1 MTSLSQPVSIRIIAD
16 DFTGAC
22 DAAVAFACVGM
33 VTEVEPSWDSREPS
47 DVQVVAF
54 NTESRDISPTESTAR
69 MKQVVEYLEDGA
81 HQIFKKIDS
90 VFRGNSY
97 REIASIVAS
106 MPHDLAILAPAYP
119 ELDRT
124 IIGGE
129 LHYRDVSGEH
139 AISILRELQSVG
151 VNPKIVAAGAR
162 IVPGDELVLCDSHTQ
177 QDLRHVVE
185 AALAL
190 PCVRRIL
197 WIGSGGLA
205 HALAASLGRS
215 SIESPTAITGDK
227 VLFVVGSDHP
237 VTLQQ
242 LEHLKRREPE
252 AIVLPIPRGITES
265 ALRQRIDPFLSQ
277 GIPCLFATGGDTALA
292 VCRAFKIR
300 RLRVESEFARGLPQS
315 RIVGGL
321 LHGMTFLLKSG
332 GFGDEDVLFRIAEN
346 LASKE
351 MRSAR

>member
-1 MTSLSQPVSIRIIAD
+1 MTSLSQPVSMRIIAD
-16 DFTGAC
+16 DLTGAC

-33 VTEVEPSWDSREPS
+33 VTEVEPSWNLREPS

-54 NTESRDISPTESTAR
+54 NTESRDISPMASTVR
-69 MKQVVEYLEDGA
+69 MKQVAEYFEGGA

-97 REIASIVAS
+97 GEIASIIAS

-119 ELDRT
+119 ELGRT
-124 IIGGE
+124 IVGGE
-129 LHYRDVSGEH
+129 LHYRDVSGDH
-139 AISILRELQSVG
+139 AISILRELQKTG
-151 VNPKIVAAGAR
+151 LDPKIVAAGAEIAPR
-162 IVPGDELVLCDSHTQ
+162 HQLLLCDSRTQ
-177 QDLRHVVE
+177 QDLRHVAE
-185 AALAL
+185 AAFAL
-190 PCVRRIL
+190 PTVRRIL

-205 HALAASLGRS
+205 HALAASLGPS
-215 SIESPTAITGDK
+215 SIQLLPATTGK

-252 AIVLPIPRGITES
+252 AIVLPIPRGITEF

-277 GIPCLFATGGDTALA
+277 GIAYLFATGGDTALA
-292 VCRAFKIR
+292 VCRALKIR

-315 RIVGGL
+315 RIVGGPL
-321 LHGMTFLLKSG
+321 NGMTFLLKSG
-332 GFGDEDVLFRIAEN
+332 GFGDENVLFRIAETF
-346 LASKE
+346 ASKE